1 MTTTFK
7 GYIRPNGTVGIR
19 NHVVV
24 MANAACATG
33 VVDQISKNVPDA
45 IALLH
50 TYGCNAPGELD
61 RWKTIQNGILSN
73 PNIYGAVLIGV
84 GCEDFDA
91 KEVAA
96 EVEERTGKRVL
107 PLIVQYDGGGQEVIK
122 KASEALQEMLDEAAK
137 QEREDAPISK
147 LVFATEC
154 GGSDS
159 LSGVT
164 ANPVIGYVS
173 DWVVENGGVSLL
185 SENAELIGTEH
196 ILAERA
202 VSEEVADKIYKLIYG
217 EEEKLRELMGPEAS
231 RSLARGNIDGG
242 LSTIQ
247 EKALGCVRKGGTAPV
262 QDVIAYGQDVEDRK
276 GLIIMDGPGN
286 DPTSLTGLFATGAQ
300 IAMYSTG
307 RGTPMAHPIC
317 PVIKIS
323 SNTKMF
329 EAVGG
334 QGGDMDLNAGK
345 MVTEGVSLEEMG
357 QEAIDYLIEALNGKE
372 TRPEAYGYGGTLSVY
387 VDSPVF

>member
-1 MTTTFK
+1 MKTFK
-7 GYIRPNGTVGIR
+7 GYIRPDGQVGIR

-24 MANAACATG
+24 MANAACSTG
-33 VVDQISKNVPDA
+33 VVDQIAKAVPGVVP
-45 IALLH
+45 LLH
-50 TYGCNAPGELD
+50 TYGCNAPGEFE
-61 RWKTIQNGILSN
+61 RWRTVQNGILSN
-73 PNIYGAVLIGV
+73 PNVYGVILIGI

-91 KEVAA
+91 RNIAKELH
-96 EVEERTGKRVL
+96 ERNGKQIV
-107 PLIVQYDGGGQEVIK
+107 PLIVQNDGGGQKVIAKAAEIAKKMIADAKELERVEV
-122 KASEALQEMLDEAAK
+122 
-137 QEREDAPISK
+137 PISK

-164 ANPVIGYVS
+164 ANPTIGYVS

-202 VSEEVADKIYKLIYG
+202 VNKEVADKIYKLVYG
-217 EEEKLRELMGPEAS
+217 EEEKLRAIMGEESS
-231 RSLARGNIDGG
+231 RSLAKGNIAGG
-242 LSTIQ
+242 LTTIQ

-262 QDVIAYGQDVEDRK
+262 QDVIGYGEPVGDRK

-286 DPTSLTGLFATGAQ
+286 DPASLTGLFSSGAQ
-300 IAMYSTG
+300 IAIYSTG

-323 SNTKMF
+323 SNTKTYEM
-329 EAVGG
+329 VGG
-334 QGGDMDLNAGK
+334 DDGDMDLNAGAII
-345 MVTEGVSLEEMG
+345 TEGISIEEMG
-357 QEAIDYLIEALNGKE
+357 EKAIEYLLDALNGME
-372 TRPEAYGYGGTLSVY
+372 TKPEKYGYGGTFTVY